1 MCSHPR
7 RQARD
12 TTALAAIVL
21 PALTP
26 EPSRAIQ
33 LRWSGGA
40 SETSVTANSRCMLV
54 VQAEFAE
61 ATQPSWWQL
70 QWVVDSSGVQR

>member
-1 MCSHPR
+1 
-7 RQARD
+7 
-12 TTALAAIVL
+12 
-21 PALTP
+21 
-26 EPSRAIQ
+26 
-33 LRWSGGA
+33 
-40 SETSVTANSRCMLV
+40 MLV